1 MTNKLSLLDRKF
13 LAACKISA
21 EPLRYSD
28 FSFLKACGVDP
39 TLTPEEYRDANM
51 HRDISPCR
59 DCAATTFQQH
69 AKTCRHRVALGDTVQ
84 SMAALGIPITR
95 ENYLRLAFAGNPPTP
110 PFDGELAEA
119 LPDWV
124 RRAFEGED

>member
-1 MTNKLSLLDRKF
+1 
-13 LAACKISA
+13 
-21 EPLRYSD
+21 
-28 FSFLKACGVDP
+28 
-39 TLTPEEYRDANM
+39 M

-124 RRAFEGED
+124 RRAFEGEA